1 MAPTEPR
8 KPGLGPAI
16 RHLRQQ
22 RDLSQEALAVAA
34 GVSAGTLGAMER
46 GRTYPRWDT
55 VEAIASALDASLVEL
70 AKLAEKLKK

>member
-1 MAPTEPR
+1 
-8 KPGLGPAI
+8 
-16 RHLRQQ
+16 
-22 RDLSQEALAVAA
+22 
-34 GVSAGTLGAMER
+34 MER